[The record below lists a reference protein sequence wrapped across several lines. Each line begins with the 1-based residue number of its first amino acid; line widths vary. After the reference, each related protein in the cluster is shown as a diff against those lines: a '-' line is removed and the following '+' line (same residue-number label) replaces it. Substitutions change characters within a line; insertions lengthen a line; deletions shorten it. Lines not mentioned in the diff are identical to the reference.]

1 MPLKTWLVIPYAL
14 TSFIAAAL
22 LFSAEPMLGKMALP
36 PLGGTPAVWNTCL
49 LFFQA
54 TLLAGY
60 LLAMAASRVGD
71 FARWTVVMV
80 LGLLLTLGYLVQP
93 IALGLESPSREQP
106 AISLLA
112 ALIAAAALPLALIA
126 ATSPLTQHW
135 FARTDHPRAH
145 DPYFLYAASN
155 AGSLSALLAYP
166 LWIEPNL
173 SLTAQSLIWR
183 QAYAVFAVLL
193 LVCGILAMPRG
204 STASTGVVDV
214 VGGTPTLRDWL
225 RWIAPAAIPSS
236 WLLGV
241 TTFLTTNLAAMPLLW
256 VIPMAVFLIAF
267 ILSFAGSTRPVAW
280 RMSRIFPW
288 AALAVVLVQLA
299 GFVHVVWLPLH
310 LGAFFLGCL
319 VCNVRLAGARPPAR
333 YTTSFYLA
341 IAVGG
346 VLGGAFNALAAPA
359 VFNGLAEYPLAV
371 VCGCLVFPG
380 GKADPIGRPW
390 KPIMIPLLLLAC
402 TLPLTL
408 GLFHSNESLI
418 GVFLLIAASGLGV
431 YATVK
436 AGEQPIRFALTVGAV
451 LLAGA
456 SATDPAGTT
465 LFRSRDFHG
474 IVRVTFD
481 RAANCRRLLHGG
493 TLHGEQ
499 NLDPS
504 LRLEPRTYFT
514 RSGPVGDLFRIR
526 RGKPAGDVAVVGLG
540 IGTLAA
546 YAKPGEIWTFYELD
560 PTVVRIA
567 RDPAYFTYLAG
578 SQAASQEFVTGD
590 ARVRIRE
597 AGDRRFSLIV
607 LDAFSADAVPVH
619 LISREAIRLYLSKLA
634 PGGLLAF
641 NITNGYVD
649 FEAVIGL
656 QAEDAGLACRV
667 RRDVRV
673 SPDERKEGKRGSIWA
688 VMGRAEADLRD
699 LAADPRWYPP
709 RTRPRARPWT
719 DDFSDL
725 ASYLLI
731 FKRHASEDGRA
742 HEGFQTDGPISRSMG
757 VPPTARTIRPPP
769 LNNRS
774 RIR

>member
-1 MPLKTWLVIPYAL
+1 LKTWIVIPYAL
-14 TSFIAAAL
+14 TSFLAAAL
-22 LFSAEPMLGKMALP
+22 LFSAEPMIGKMALP

-49 LFFQA
+49 LFFQGS
-54 TLLAGY
+54 LLAGY
-60 LLAMAASRVGD
+60 LLAMAAAWADAIRPSVRPSVGSFGGVGRPAPSAGSFGGD
-71 FARWTVVMV
+71 GRPAPNITTTAWAVLIALGFLLVV
-80 LGLLLTLGYLVQP
+80 GYAVQP
-93 IALGLESPSREQP
+93 ISLGLDRPDGKYP

-112 ALIAAAALPLALIA
+112 SLVAAAALPLALIA
-126 ATSPLTQHW
+126 ATSPLSQHW

-173 SLTAQSLIWR
+173 SLTAQTHIWR
-183 QAYAVFAVLL
+183 QAYAAFAVLL
-193 LVCGILAMPRG
+193 LVCGILAMRRG
-204 STASTGVVDV
+204 STASTDV
-214 VGGTPTLRDWL
+214 ADAGESPTLRDWL
-225 RWIAPAAIPSS
+225 RWIALAAIPSS

-256 VIPMAVFLIAF
+256 VIPLAVFLIAF
-267 ILSFAGSTRPVAW
+267 ILAFAGSTRPIA
-280 RMSRIFPW
+280 RRTSRLFPW

-319 VCNVRLAGARPPAR
+319 VCNVGLAGSRPSAR

-341 IAVGG
+341 IALGG

-371 VCGCLVFPG
+371 VCGCLVFTRV
-380 GKADPIGRPW
+380 KADPIGSPW
-390 KPIMIPLLLLAC
+390 RLLMLPSLLLAC
-402 TLPLTL
+402 ALPLTL
-408 GLFHSNESLI
+408 GLFNSNESLI
-418 GVFLLIAASGLGV
+418 GVFLLVAASGLGV

-436 AGEQPIRFALTVGAV
+436 AGDQPVRFALTVGAI

-456 SATDPAGTT
+456 AATDPAGTT

-474 IVRVTFD
+474 LVRVTFD
-481 RAANCRRLLHGG
+481 REANCRRLLHGG

-499 NLDPS
+499 SLDPVM
-504 LRLEPRTYFT
+504 RLEPRTYFT
-514 RSGPVGDLFRIR
+514 RSGPVGDIFRIR
-526 RGKPAGDVAVVGLG
+526 RAASAGDVAVVGLG

-546 YAKPGEIWTFYELD
+546 YAEPGENWTFYELD

-567 RDPAYFTYLAG
+567 RDPACFSYLAE
-578 SQAASQEFVTGD
+578 SRAESQEFVTGD

-597 AGDRRFSLIV
+597 STDRQFSLIV
-607 LDAFSADAVPVH
+607 LDAFAADAVPVH

-634 PGGLLAF
+634 PGGLLVF

-649 FEAVIGL
+649 FEEVIGL
-656 QAEDAGLACRV
+656 QAADAGLACRV
-667 RRDVRV
+667 RRDVRT
-673 SPDERKEGKRGSIWA
+673 SPDERKLGKRGSIWA

-699 LAADPRWYPP
+699 LADDPRWRPP
-709 RTRPRARPWT
+709 RTRPGARPWT
-719 DDFSDL
+719 DDYSDL

-731 FKRHASEDGRA
+731 FRGR
-742 HEGFQTDGPISRSMG
+742 E
-757 VPPTARTIRPPP
+757 
-769 LNNRS
+769 
-774 RIR
+774 